1 MKKGFLGSKLW
12 TGVISIALSWHCM
25 CWAARI
31 LVIEADKGK
40 IWDELSFTGL
50 AFIIAA
56 LYLLGGIILVVSRKS
71 QERIY
76 AEMILVC
83 FGIVIPLE
91 LFTLITDY
99 GSNSDWGYI
108 AVAVFNCLDAFQIIK
123 NDDVYNDNNTVEEN
137 DKGGK
142 DKTDLTVSA
151 LAGAVGGVVSSLIK
165 QKSGKNKNE
174 EIEADETEGV
184 AGEDNDNMQEKIENN
199 NEKELEENIEESE
212 EVDDDDDDDDDYDVD

>member
-1 MKKGFLGSKLW
+1 MEKNFFESRLW
-12 TGVISIALSWHCM
+12 RGVISIALSWHCM

-40 IWDELSFTGL
+40 IWGELSFTGL

-99 GSNSDWGYI
+99 GSKSDWGYI
-108 AVAVFNCLDAFQIIK
+108 AIAVFNCLDAFQTIK
-123 NDDVYNDNNTVEEN
+123 NDDVCNDDDIVGEN

-142 DKTDLTVSA
+142 DKTDLTASSI
-151 LAGAVGGVVSSLIK
+151 AGAVGGVVSNLIK
-165 QKSGKNKNE
+165 QKNGKNKEVDENE
-174 EIEADETEGV
+174 ED
-184 AGEDNDNMQEKIENN
+184 AGEENNAEFEEQEDQDDDNDY
-199 NEKELEENIEESE
+199 
-212 EVDDDDDDDDDYDVD
+212 DDDDDMD